1 MSIPKEAERY
11 MKTYQLSIDG
21 MGCAHCIAR
30 VTDALKGA
38 GFTVLAC
45 EIGSA
50 RVASE
55 LDSDGASAAAR
66 AALDEAGYDL
76 IEITA
81 A

>member
-1 MSIPKEAERY
+1 MDIPKEAERY
-11 MKTYQLSIDG
+11 MKTYQLRIDG
-21 MGCAHCIAR
+21 MGCTHCVGKVSR
-30 VTDALKGA
+30 ALTEA

-50 RVASE
+50 RISSE
-55 LDSDGASAAAR
+55 LDLDGAEASAR

-76 IEITA
+76 VGITA